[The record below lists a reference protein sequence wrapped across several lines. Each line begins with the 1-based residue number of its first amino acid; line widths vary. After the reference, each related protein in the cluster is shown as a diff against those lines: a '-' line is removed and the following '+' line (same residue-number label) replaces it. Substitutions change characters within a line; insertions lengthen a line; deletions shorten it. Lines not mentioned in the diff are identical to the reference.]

1 MGVTPVRALNSI
13 KPGGVRR
20 VANNPV
26 EFWIL
31 RNGLAN
37 SILSKRLT
45 FLSMAE
51 DF

>member
-1 MGVTPVRALNSI
+1 MTVTPVLALNSI
-13 KPGGVRR
+13 KGDGIGG

-31 RNGLAN
+31 RIDVGD
-37 SILSKRLT
+37 SIYGKLLT
-45 FLSMAE
+45 SLAE

>member
-13 KPGGVRR
+13 KRDRIGR

-31 RNGLAN
+31 RRGLAD
-37 SILSKRLT
+37 STFGERHT
-45 FLSMAE
+45 FLAE

>member
-1 MGVTPVRALNSI
+1 MGVTPICALNSI
-13 KPGGVRR
+13 KPDGIGG

-31 RNGLAN
+31 RNGLVDG
-37 SILSKRLT
+37 ILGELLT
-45 FLSMAE
+45 SLAK